1 MVKFLIWKIY
11 WINRFQEILFKER
24 GGKKNIIKEEKVTSN
39 FAFATVVT
47 INNIK
52 KGGKLNLNNIWVK
65 RPGTGEIKAS
75 EFHKILGK
83 RVNKDIKIDTH
94 LKLKDII

>member
-1 MVKFLIWKIY
+1 MDINDCKELIKGS
-11 WINRFQEILFKER
+11 EVLFRER

-52 KGGKLNLNNIWVK
+52 KGQRLNLNNIWVK
-65 RPGTGEIKAS
+65 RPGSGQIKAN
-75 EFHKILGK
+75 FT
-83 RVNKDIKIDTH
+83 DIRQKS
-94 LKLKDII
+94 KQRY

>member
-1 MVKFLIWKIY
+1 M
-11 WINRFQEILFKER
+11 
-24 GGKKNIIKEEKVTSN
+24 
-39 FAFATVVT
+39 T

-52 KGGKLNLNNIWVK
+52 KGQRLNLNNIWVK
-65 RPGTGEIKAS
+65 RPGSGQIKAS

-94 LKLKDII
+94 LKFKDII